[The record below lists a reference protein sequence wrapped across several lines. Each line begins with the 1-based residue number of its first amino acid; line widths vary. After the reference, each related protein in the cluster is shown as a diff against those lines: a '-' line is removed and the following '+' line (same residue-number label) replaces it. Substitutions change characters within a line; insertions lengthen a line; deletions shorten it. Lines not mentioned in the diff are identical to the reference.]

1 MYSADIHGTWELL
14 EFLLERSSGQ
24 RDIWGTKVR
33 GYLFYASTGHM
44 SVSINRDPSPNL
56 ADGVNQAQ
64 ANFDAGLFYA
74 GTYKLDGSIIVH
86 QVTVASDLRRVGKEM
101 LRFASL
107 DGDTLTLKSPKEDF
121 GTAVL
126 TWRRLK

>member
-1 MYSADIHGTWELL
+1 MNPSDIQGPWELL
-14 EFLLERSSGQ
+14 DFVLERHSRLKEQ
-24 RDIWGTKVR
+24 WGANVR
-33 GYLFYASTGHM
+33 GYLFYAATGHM

-56 ADGVNQAQ
+56 PDAANQAQ
-64 ANFDAGLFYA
+64 ANFNAGLFYA
-74 GTYKLDGSIIVH
+74 GTYKLQGSTIVH

-107 DGDTLTLKSPKEDF
+107 DGETLTLKSPREDF

-126 TWRRLK
+126 AWRRLK